1 MVCVVNLLQKPTR
14 IEMMKKV
21 ILTLAILVA
30 PFIMTAQNSDNEAKN
45 EINTTIKTEVII
57 AAKKKTEKISI
68 NPLEQTLIN
77 FKKSQD
83 IISVK
88 AYIKSL
94 QIKGDLSL
102 KS

>member
-1 MVCVVNLLQKPTR
+1 
-14 IEMMKKV
+14 MMKKV
-21 ILTLAILVA
+21 ILTLAILVV
-30 PFIMTAQNSDNEAKN
+30 PFTMTAQSSDNEAKN

-83 IISVK
+83 IISIN

-94 QIKGDLSL
+94 QIKGDVSL

>member
-1 MVCVVNLLQKPTR
+1 
-14 IEMMKKV
+14 MKKV
-21 ILTLAILVA
+21 ILTIAILVS
-30 PFIMTAQNSDNEAKN
+30 PFLMTAQSSDEKAKN
-45 EINTTIKTEVII
+45 EINTTVKIEVEI

-68 NPLEQTLIN
+68 NPLEQTQMN
-77 FKKSQD
+77 FKKSND

-94 QIKGDLSL
+94 QIKGDVSV